1 MLDDSKGR
9 TMNASTPRFTPGRIA
24 GLVVV
29 ALVAVGLGYIHFA
42 GGSDHVSVPSGAHA
56 GQLTLK
62 RCTYPTDDGGRAA
75 DCGMLVVREN
85 RHDPDSR
92 LIALRITRIRAQAA
106 HPGAPIFRLQGGPGI
121 TNMDFPEAG
130 RFTDRHD
137 VVLVGY
143 RGIDSSTRL
152 DCPEVVSSRE
162 HSRDLLRE
170 SSLASDGKALR
181 ECATRLRDDGV
192 DLAGYSMPAVVDD
205 LELARRKLGYGPI
218 DLVSESFGTRLAM
231 IYAWRYPKSIHRS
244 VMVGVNPPGHFL
256 WNAKTTQE
264 QVRKYAALC
273 DRDEQCRRRTP
284 DLAATARS
292 GYDRIPGHWWFLP
305 IKKGNVRVGE
315 FFGLHNATVDGAGI
329 LNGPATLDTLRSSD
343 EGDGAGAWLYS
354 VAVQAMFPRAWVIGE
369 AAAMGRTDAAYAQH
383 FFAAQDS
390 GLGRDA
396 TGFVWMGG
404 RLVDAWPANP
414 DEKLYNTVRDSK
426 VQTLLIG
433 GELDFTTPPQVA
445 TRELLPHLPNGR
457 QVVLPQIG
465 HSEDFWAYE
474 PTAST
479 RLIEAYLGSGRVD
492 TSLYTTN
499 RIDFTP
505 SMSHGSIAE
514 IVLGVLLGLSAL
526 TALSVVWLA
535 GRIVRGATFGRVNG
549 IAVRTVL
556 AAVVGLGGWCLGALV
571 ALTAMQNVPIFDE
584 LLVVLAVATPVAVA
598 VHAAAVGRTAI
609 AVSRSAAAL
618 AVLATSLLGAW
629 LGFHAAAM
637 PALGALTGVVGATAA
652 ANLAL
657 IGLAIAAPAPA
668 GEPAPAAAPVTA

>member
-1 MLDDSKGR
+1 MLDDAKGR

-24 GLVVV
+24 GLVLV

-42 GGSDHVSVPSGAHA
+42 GGSDRPSVPSRAHA

-62 RCTYPTDDGGRAA
+62 PCTYPTADGGRAA
-75 DCGMLVVREN
+75 DCGTLVVREN
-85 RHDPDSR
+85 RHDPGSR
-92 LIALRITRIRAQAA
+92 LIALRVTRIRAQAA
-106 HPGAPIFRLQGGPGI
+106 HPAAPIFRLQGGPGI

-162 HSRDLLRE
+162 HSRDFLSE
-170 SSLASDGKALR
+170 ASLASDGKALR
-181 ECATRLRDDGV
+181 QCAARLRDDGV

-205 LELARRKLGYGPI
+205 LELARRELGYGPI

-231 IYAWRYPKSIHRS
+231 IYAWRYPQSVHRS
-244 VMVGVNPPGHFL
+244 VMIGVNPPGHFL
-256 WNAKTTQE
+256 WNARTTQE

-273 DRDEQCRRRTP
+273 NGDEQCRSRTP
-284 DLAATARS
+284 DLVATTRS

-315 FFGLHNATVDGAGI
+315 FFGLHNATVDGGGI

-343 EGDGAGAWLYS
+343 LGDGAGAWLYS
-354 VAVQAMFPRAWVIGE
+354 VAVQAMFPRAQVTGE
-369 AAAMGRTDAAYAQH
+369 AAAMARTDAAYAKRL
-383 FFAAQDS
+383 FATRGS
-390 GLGRDA
+390 GLGRD
-396 TGFVWMGG
+396 GSQFVWMGG

-414 DEKLYNTVRDSK
+414 DEKLYNRVRDSR
-426 VQTLLIG
+426 VPTLLVG
-433 GELDFTTPPQVA
+433 GELDFTTPPQIA

-479 RLIEAYLGSGRVD
+479 RLIDAYLGSGRVD

-505 SMSHGSIAE
+505 SVSHGSIAE

-526 TALSVVWLA
+526 TVLSVLWLS
-535 GRIVRGATFGRVNG
+535 GRIARGVTFGRVKG

-556 AAVVGLGGWCLGALV
+556 AAVVGLGGWCLAALI
-571 ALTAMQNVPIFDE
+571 ALTAMPTVPLFDE
-584 LLVVLAVATPVAVA
+584 LLVVIGVAPPVAVA
-598 VHAAAVGRTAI
+598 VYAAAVGRTPI
-609 AVSRSAAAL
+609 ALSRSAAAF
-618 AVLATSLLGAW
+618 AVLATTVLGAW
-629 LGFHAAAM
+629 LGFHAAAA
-637 PALGALTGVVGATAA
+637 PALGAITAVVGATAA
-652 ANLAL
+652 ANLAS
-657 IGLAIAAPAPA
+657 IGLAIGAPARA
-668 GEPAPAAAPVTA
+668 GEPAPAGAPVTA